1 MPDLALLSV
10 ITIVML
16 ALVFDF
22 TNGFHDA
29 ANSIATVV
37 STRVLTPR
45 MAVVW
50 AALFNFV
57 AFLVFQTAVANTVGK
72 IVDPSV
78 VSEAVIFAGLVG
90 AIAWNFLTWWLGLP
104 TSSSHALIGGFAGA
118 GVAKAG
124 LGVLDASSLEKT
136 ILFIPLSPLFGMAL
150 GFLLMLASM
159 WIFRRSSPA
168 RVDGLFRRL
177 QLLSAAA
184 FSLGHGGN
192 DAQKTMGIIAA
203 LLVGAGY
210 LQLEPNGDLPVPL
223 WVVLSAHA
231 AIALGT
237 LSGGWRI
244 VKTLGQRITD
254 LKPVGG
260 FSAETAAACSLYL
273 ATFLG
278 IPVSTTHT
286 ITGAI
291 VGVGA
296 TRRLSAVRWGVARRI
311 VWAWILT
318 IPAAAAIAA
327 VTYAITVSAFALAAL
342 VLAAL
347 AVVAAIVAAR
357 RRSLHPPEPMPV
369 AVGSGASASSG
380 APAGPSG
387 PGASGRESTPAGRAD
402 PPGGG
407 A

>member
-1 MPDLALLSV
+1 
-10 ITIVML
+10 
-16 ALVFDF
+16 
-22 TNGFHDA
+22 
-29 ANSIATVV
+29 
-37 STRVLTPR
+37 
-45 MAVVW
+45 
-50 AALFNFV
+50 
-57 AFLVFQTAVANTVGK
+57 
-72 IVDPSV
+72 V

-124 LGVLDASSLEKT
+124 FGVLDAGSLEKT

-150 GFLLMLASM
+150 GFVLMLASL
-159 WIFRRSSPA
+159 WTFRKTSPA

-210 LQLEPNGDLPVPL
+210 LELQPDGDLPVPL
-223 WVVLSAHA
+223 WIVLSAHA

-260 FSAETAAACSLYL
+260 FSAETAAAVSLYV
-273 ATFLG
+273 ATALG

-296 TRRLSAVRWGVARRI
+296 TRRLSAVRWGVAGRI
-311 VWAWILT
+311 VWAWVLT

-327 VTYAITVSAFALAAL
+327 VTYAITVSPFALAAL
-342 VLAAL
+342 VLAAAAVAV
-347 AVVAAIVAAR
+347 AVVVAGRRPTAR
-357 RRSLHPPEPMPV
+357 RPPEPATTSPNR
-369 AVGSGASASSG
+369 GTSTESASPG
-380 APAGPSG
+380 RDAAP
-387 PGASGRESTPAGRAD
+387 TGRAE

>member
-1 MPDLALLSV
+1 MPDLALV
-10 ITIVML
+10 AVVAIVLL

-22 TNGFHDA
+22 SNGFHDA

-45 MAVVW
+45 VAVAW

-57 AFLVFQTAVANTVGK
+57 AFLVFQTHVANTVGK
-72 IVDPSV
+72 TVDSAV

-124 LGVLDASSLEKT
+124 FGVLDASSLQKT
-136 ILFIPLSPLFGMAL
+136 ILFIPLSPLFGLAL
-150 GFLLMLASM
+150 GFSLMLASL
-159 WIFRRSSPA
+159 WIFRRASPA

-203 LLVGAGY
+203 LLVGSGY
-210 LQLEPNGDLPVPL
+210 LELEENGDLPVPL
-223 WVVLSAHA
+223 WIVLAAHA

-237 LSGGWRI
+237 LTGGWRI
-244 VKTLGQRITD
+244 VKTLGHRITA

-260 FSAETAAACSLYL
+260 FSAETAAAASLYL
-273 ATFLG
+273 ATALG

-291 VGVGA
+291 IGVGA
-296 TRRLSAVRWGVARRI
+296 TRRLSAVRWGVAGRI
-311 VWAWILT
+311 VWAWVLT
-318 IPAAAAIAA
+318 IPAAGLVAA
-327 VTYAITVSAFALAAL
+327 VVYAITVSPFALAAL
-342 VLAAL
+342 AVAVAAVAAAL
-347 AVVAAIVAAR
+347 LAAR
-357 RRSLHPPEPMPV
+357 RRAARQPAETAPPV
-369 AVGSGASASSG
+369 Q
-380 APAGPSG
+380 
-387 PGASGRESTPAGRAD
+387 TAGR
-402 PPGGG
+402 
-407 A
+407 

>member
-1 MPDLALLSV
+1 MPDLALISV
-10 ITIVML
+10 VAIVLL

-37 STRVLTPR
+37 STRVLTPS
-45 MAVVW
+45 MAVIW
-50 AALFNFV
+50 AAFFNFAAV
-57 AFLVFQTAVANTVGK
+57 LVFHTGVANTVGK
-72 IVDPSV
+72 TVDPEV
-78 VSEAVIFAGLVG
+78 VSEAVIFAGLAG
-90 AIAWNFLTWWLGLP
+90 AVTWNFLTWWLGLP

-124 LGVLDASSLEKT
+124 FSVLNAASLEKT
-136 ILFIPLSPLFGMAL
+136 VLFIAVSPLLGMVL
-150 GFLLMLASM
+150 GFTLMLANM
-159 WIFRRSSPA
+159 WLFRRATPA

-192 DAQKTMGIIAA
+192 DAQKTMGIISA

-210 LQLEPNGDLPVPL
+210 LKLEANGDLPVPP
-223 WVVLSAHA
+223 WVVVAAYSA
-231 AIALGT
+231 ISLGT
-237 LSGGWRI
+237 LVGGWRI
-244 VKTLGQRITD
+244 VKTLGQRITA

-260 FSAETAAACSLYL
+260 FSAETAAAISLYL
-273 ATFLG
+273 ATALG

-291 VGVGA
+291 VGVGS
-296 TRRLSAVRWGVARRI
+296 TRRLSAVRWGVAGRI

-342 VLAAL
+342 VLAAA
-347 AVVAAIVAAR
+347 AVV
-357 RRSLHPPEPMPV
+357 V
-369 AVGSGASASSG
+369 AVVVAGRRPSRR
-380 APAGPSG
+380 APAPTE
-387 PGASGRESTPAGRAD
+387 PKEPVEPAEH
-402 PPGGG
+402 
-407 A
+407 

>member
-1 MPDLALLSV
+1 MPDLVLLS
-10 ITIVML
+10 IIAIVLL

-45 MAVVW
+45 MAVIW
-50 AALFNFV
+50 AAFFNFA
-57 AFLVFQTAVANTVGK
+57 AFFVFHTAVANTVGK
-72 IVDPSV
+72 TVDPDV
-78 VSEAVIFAGLVG
+78 VSEAVVFAGLVG
-90 AIAWNFLTWWLGLP
+90 AIAWNLTTWWLGLP

-124 LGVLDASSLEKT
+124 FSVLNVASLEKT
-136 ILFIPLSPLFGMAL
+136 ALFIVLSPLIGMVL
-150 GFLLMLASM
+150 GFLLMLANQ
-159 WIFRRSSPA
+159 WIFHRSTPA

-177 QLLSAAA
+177 QLVSAAA

-192 DAQKTMGIIAA
+192 DAQKTMGIISA

-210 LQLEPNGDLPVPL
+210 LKLEPNGKLPIPD
-223 WVVLSAHA
+223 WVVVA
-231 AIALGT
+231 AYTAISLGT

-244 VKTLGQRITD
+244 VKTLGQRITA

-278 IPVSTTHT
+278 VPVSTTHT

-291 VGVGA
+291 VGVGS
-296 TRRLSAVRWGVARRI
+296 TRRLSAVRWGVAGRI

-318 IPAAAAIAA
+318 MPAAAVMAA
-327 VTYAITVSAFALAAL
+327 VTYAISVSRFAVAALILAAVFVAL
-342 VLAAL
+342 VLAIRINRRD
-347 AVVAAIVAAR
+347 VETVEPAAAT
-357 RRSLHPPEPMPV
+357 EPAEQTAPTR
-369 AVGSGASASSG
+369 SGAGS
-380 APAGPSG
+380 
-387 PGASGRESTPAGRAD
+387 PGERP
-402 PPGGG
+402 
-407 A
+407 